1 MFHVTPTRPV
11 GLHFH
16 CLLALALLLARPL
29 PACGQAAGSPLSLEA
44 AIRQALERNPEVR
57 AAARETDAARAR
69 RRQAGALEAPILT
82 YEAGKLGTSVTR
94 EERETSVR
102 LSQGFPL
109 PPQRSRALELGA
121 AEVAIA
127 EEQQESV
134 ALRLRGD
141 VTRAYR
147 RLQVDVLA
155 LSTLGELQNS
165 ATDLEEL
172 TGNRLRSGGAGY
184 LDALRARVERVRLG
198 NEVIE
203 AERSLQANRRTLNV
217 LLARASDQPIEPSD
231 SLSFVALT
239 DSLPELVA
247 SALASRPRVRLAR
260 LQARREGAA
269 LAQAKSL
276 FLPTAEISIG
286 VDRVPGSDTPGVGF
300 GVSITLPF
308 APWTDRRAR
317 VAEARALEGSAQA
330 RLETTEREVEAL
342 VRDAYA
348 NARSAGQ
355 LVTRLQGSL
364 LPDAQD
370 AVHAA
375 VQGYQF
381 GQIDGLALFETL
393 RTYRSVQLEYVRSLL
408 NYELAL
414 TDLTTAE

>member
-1 MFHVTPTRPV
+1 MFHATPTRPV
-11 GLHFH
+11 GMLSLF
-16 CLLALALLLARPL
+16 LLSLAMLSVEPL
-29 PACGQAAGSPLSLEA
+29 PADGQATGSRLSLEA
-44 AIRQALERNPEVR
+44 AIRQALERNPGVR

-69 RRQAGALEAPILT
+69 RSQAGALEAPSFS
-82 YEAGKLGTSVTR
+82 YEAGKLATVVTP

-102 LSQGFPL
+102 LSQAIPV

-127 EEQQESV
+127 EEQQEVV

-141 VTRAYR
+141 VIRAYR

-155 LSTLGELQNS
+155 LRTLGELQNG

-172 TGNRLRSGGAGY
+172 TANRLRSGGAGY
-184 LDALRARVERVRLG
+184 LDALRARVERVRLE

-203 AERSLQANRRTLNV
+203 AERSLQANRRALNL
-217 LLARASDQPIEPSD
+217 LLARSSDQPIEPSD
-231 SLSFVALT
+231 SLSFVALS
-239 DSLPELVA
+239 DSLPELIS

-269 LAQAKSL
+269 LAQAKSQ
-276 FLPTAEISIG
+276 FLPTADVSIG
-286 VDRVPGSDTPGVGF
+286 LDRVPGAGTPGIGF

-330 RLETTEREVEAL
+330 RLEITEREVEAL

-381 GQIDGLALFETL
+381 GQFDGLALFETL

-408 NYELAL
+408 NYELAI